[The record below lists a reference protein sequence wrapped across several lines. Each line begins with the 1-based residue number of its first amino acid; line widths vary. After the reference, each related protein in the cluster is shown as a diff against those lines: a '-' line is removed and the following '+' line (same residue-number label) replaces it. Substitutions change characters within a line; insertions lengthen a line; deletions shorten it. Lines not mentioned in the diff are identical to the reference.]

1 MQTNEL
7 VTKINKVKMKP
18 KDGLQVRFENG
29 QVMPSAGAD
38 VVLTSYYRRR
48 INDGDL
54 VCVETATAIKA
65 AAKIGDK

>member
-1 MQTNEL
+1 MSEL
-7 VTKINKVKMKP
+7 KKVKVKP

-48 INDGDL
+48 LNDGDL
-54 VCVETATAIKA
+54 VRVETATATKA
-65 AAKIGDK
+65 AAKTGDK

>member
-1 MQTNEL
+1 MSEL
-7 VTKINKVKMKP
+7 KKVKVKP

-48 INDGDL
+48 LNDGDL
-54 VCVETATAIKA
+54 VHVESKKA
-65 AAKIGDK
+65 AATTAAKTGDK